1 VRNRDSA
8 RADAVVCA
16 DNALPHLLAHSD
28 VVAALRQM
36 NRVLRPGGTVIVS
49 IRDYDRILTDPPA
62 STLPQVFASGGA
74 RVISFQLWD
83 WRGEK
88 DIYDLEHFQVHEQAD
103 GTRPMDDE
111 RRADITT
118 ASSCVEVADGEPS
131 QVVIARRES
140 DHRDAVTALIAA
152 AVASVRAR
160 QPETI
165 GS

>member
-1 VRNRDSA
+1 MSTAQFYDGLADTYHALYPDWVGEVRA
-8 RADAVVCA
+8 Q
-16 DNALPHLLAHSD
+16 
-28 VVAALRQM
+28 AASLH
-36 NRVLRPGGTVIVS
+36 RPGGTVIVS
-49 IRDYDRILTDPPA
+49 IRDYDRILADPPA

-118 ASSCVEVADGEPS
+118 VSSCVEVADGEPS
-131 QVVIARRES
+131 QIVIARRDS
-140 DHRDAVTALIAA
+140 DRRDPVTALIAA